1 MRLAAPLPRRAK
13 DCTTANSSF
22 VYGYASFDC
31 GAKSA
36 PPLRMLPYVN
46 VETALLKKDVE
57 RLYLPVNVFTRPS
70 SIIRRR
76 P

>member
-1 MRLAAPLPRRAK
+1 LPLPRQRRAK
-13 DCTTANSSF
+13 DYTTANSSF
-22 VYGYASFDC
+22 VYGSASFDC